1 MRYCNASLAPLRA
14 GGAAVLLE
22 SIVAIAPEARAQ
34 SRIACG
40 TVYRVV
46 SGDTLEQIA
55 TRAYGT
61 RVYWEISDAN
71 RSVLPDVWQ
80 IEAGTD
86 LFIPCPDGAGPKT
99 RREALAMGIKP
110 SEQALVEGATA
121 TVAAVRPDD
130 GGIGFLTCSDFAPFA
145 HEALPEGGM
154 IAELVRLAVA
164 SAAPERTVDISFVN
178 DWPSHLGLLDQGVY
192 DLGFPW
198 YRPDCAR
205 ADRLTASMRAR
216 CAQLDFSQPL
226 FEVAIGYYARAG
238 EPLADAAQYR
248 QLFDRRI
255 CRPAGYFTFDL
266 DQEDLRE
273 LNVSRVIAPTAG
285 DCFAWL
291 MWGEIDVVTLNEAI
305 ARSEITRLGLVG
317 RVAENPALRSSQTLH
332 VVAKK
337 GDGQG
342 RAYLDLVN
350 AGVGELKA
358 SVRWFEVVSRHLGAF
373 GVSL

>member
-1 MRYCNASLAPLRA
+1 
-14 GGAAVLLE
+14 
-22 SIVAIAPEARAQ
+22 
-34 SRIACG
+34 
-40 TVYRVV
+40 
-46 SGDTLEQIA
+46 
-55 TRAYGT
+55 
-61 RVYWEISDAN
+61 
-71 RSVLPDVWQ
+71 
-80 IEAGTD
+80 
-86 LFIPCPDGAGPKT
+86 
-99 RREALAMGIKP
+99 
-110 SEQALVEGATA
+110 
-121 TVAAVRPDD
+121 
-130 GGIGFLTCSDFAPFA
+130 
-145 HEALPEGGM
+145 
-154 IAELVRLAVA
+154 
-164 SAAPERTVDISFVN
+164 
-178 DWPSHLGLLDQGVY
+178 
-192 DLGFPW
+192 
-198 YRPDCAR
+198 
-205 ADRLTASMRAR
+205 MRAR